1 MRLVAI
7 GGGTGL
13 STLLRG
19 LKEKVG
25 KEIQD
30 LSAIVTVADSGG
42 STGRLRKVYNLP
54 APGDIRN
61 CIVALSESEP
71 LRYLEQR
78 ARSYPQPLKAYSFAQ
93 SSAMEKRYVEKR
105 I

>member
-1 MRLVAI
+1 MKLVAI

-42 STGRLRKVYNLP
+42 STGKLRKNL
-54 APGDIRN
+54 
-61 CIVALSESEP
+61 
-71 LRYLEQR
+71 
-78 ARSYPQPLKAYSFAQ
+78 
-93 SSAMEKRYVEKR
+93 
-105 I
+105 